1 MEEEEKQKSEEKP
14 DEEQKDV
21 NNETDNDKNVCKEPD
36 CIQKEAVA
44 EREDDIETTEYDI
57 STDDESLRMIFSST
71 DQVIQDKY
79 ITIYSSMFQSNCCSE
94 LCSRRSS
101 MGSYPALHNQGHHT
115 HHTDTSITLYM
126 VVCSRQGGCEADECD
141 GQCQGEA
148 RSRSQEDV
156 SKMRLIQRRRNLL
169 TANQSVSLDHGDTG

>member
-21 NNETDNDKNVCKEPD
+21 NNETENDKKEPD
-36 CIQKEAVA
+36 CIQKETVA

-115 HHTDTSITLYM
+115 HHTD
-126 VVCSRQGGCEADECD
+126 
-141 GQCQGEA
+141 
-148 RSRSQEDV
+148 
-156 SKMRLIQRRRNLL
+156 
-169 TANQSVSLDHGDTG
+169 

>member
-36 CIQKEAVA
+36 CVQKETVA

-79 ITIYSSMFQSNCCSE
+79 IIIYI
-94 LCSRRSS
+94 L
-101 MGSYPALHNQGHHT
+101 
-115 HHTDTSITLYM
+115 
-126 VVCSRQGGCEADECD
+126 
-141 GQCQGEA
+141 
-148 RSRSQEDV
+148 
-156 SKMRLIQRRRNLL
+156 
-169 TANQSVSLDHGDTG
+169 

>member
-21 NNETDNDKNVCKEPD
+21 INETDNDKNVSKDPECV
-36 CIQKEAVA
+36 QKETVA

-79 ITIYSSMFQSNCCSE
+79 TSLFSPNSCFSPTAALSCA
-94 LCSRRSS
+94 
-101 MGSYPALHNQGHHT
+101 PAGPAWAPTPPCTTRGHHT
-115 HHTDTSITLYM
+115 H
-126 VVCSRQGGCEADECD
+126 
-141 GQCQGEA
+141 
-148 RSRSQEDV
+148 RSSY
-156 SKMRLIQRRRNLL
+156 
-169 TANQSVSLDHGDTG
+169 

>member
-21 NNETDNDKNVCKEPD
+21 NNETENDKKEPD
-36 CIQKEAVA
+36 SIQKETVA

-79 ITIYSSMFQSNCCSE
+79 IIIYNSMFQSNCCSE

-115 HHTDTSITLYM
+115 HHTDTNWHYI
-126 VVCSRQGGCEADECD
+126 VHGC
-141 GQCQGEA
+141 
-148 RSRSQEDV
+148 V
-156 SKMRLIQRRRNLL
+156 
-169 TANQSVSLDHGDTG
+169 

>member
-21 NNETDNDKNVCKEPD
+21 INETVNDKNVSKDPECV
-36 CIQKEAVA
+36 QKETVA

-71 DQVIQDKY
+71 DQVDTRQVYFIIFSQPL
-79 ITIYSSMFQSNCCSE
+79 FQSNCCSE

-115 HHTDTSITLYM
+115 HHTVTSNTFYN
-126 VVCSRQGGCEADECD
+126 GC
-141 GQCQGEA
+141 
-148 RSRSQEDV
+148 
-156 SKMRLIQRRRNLL
+156 L
-169 TANQSVSLDHGDTG
+169 

>member
-79 ITIYSSMFQSNCCSE
+79 IIIYNSMFQSNCCSE

-115 HHTDTSITLYM
+115 HHTDTSNIHCTWLC
-126 VVCSRQGGCEADECD
+126 VADRE
-141 GQCQGEA
+141 G
-148 RSRSQEDV
+148 V
-156 SKMRLIQRRRNLL
+156 
-169 TANQSVSLDHGDTG
+169 

>member
-21 NNETDNDKNVCKEPD
+21 NNETENDKKEPD
-36 CIQKEAVA
+36 CIQKETVA

-79 ITIYSSMFQSNCCSE
+79 NS
-94 LCSRRSS
+94 LCSPNPCFSPTAALS
-101 MGSYPALHNQGHHT
+101 CAPAGPAWAPT
-115 HHTDTSITLYM
+115 PPCTTRGITLIILTNYINTLYN
-126 VVCSRQGGCEADECD
+126 GC
-141 GQCQGEA
+141 
-148 RSRSQEDV
+148 V
-156 SKMRLIQRRRNLL
+156 
-169 TANQSVSLDHGDTG
+169 

>member
-21 NNETDNDKNVCKEPD
+21 NNETDNDKNVSKEPD

-79 ITIYSSMFQSNCCSE
+79 IIIYI
-94 LCSRRSS
+94 L
-101 MGSYPALHNQGHHT
+101 
-115 HHTDTSITLYM
+115 
-126 VVCSRQGGCEADECD
+126 
-141 GQCQGEA
+141 
-148 RSRSQEDV
+148 
-156 SKMRLIQRRRNLL
+156 
-169 TANQSVSLDHGDTG
+169 